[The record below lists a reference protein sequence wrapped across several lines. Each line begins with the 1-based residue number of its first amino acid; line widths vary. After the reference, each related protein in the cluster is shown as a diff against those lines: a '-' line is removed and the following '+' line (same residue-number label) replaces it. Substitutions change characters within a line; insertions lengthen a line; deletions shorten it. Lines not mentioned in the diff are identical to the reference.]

1 MNQDWQN
8 FLSQQGARLQDGI
21 VLDFGDLQAELL
33 AARDSTIIC
42 DLSQYGTIRVSGEE
56 AQKFLQNLLSNDISA
71 VNAGTAQLSSF
82 NSPKG
87 RMLATFTVW
96 QSGGGYLLQLPLSL
110 AAAMHKK
117 LSMFVLRSKVKI
129 SNASD
134 ETICLGLAGK
144 DASMLIKNLWNSAP
158 ESDWSVLQ
166 KDGYCVLRL
175 SADRYLI
182 STTVSQATELWGKL
196 NKHAKKSSSACWDWL
211 TIRAGIPVVTP
222 ATQELFVL
230 QMANLDVLGGV
241 SFKKGCY
248 PGQEIVARTHY
259 LGKQK
264 RRMFLAHIDSDITPV
279 AGNELFSPDMPDQPC
294 GTVINACMAPGG
306 GYDLLAVIQIASH
319 EANRVHLI
327 SAQGSPLKFLQ
338 LPYPL
343 PAD

>member
-1 MNQDWQN
+1 MNQEWQN
-8 FLSQQGARLQDGI
+8 FLSQQGAQLHDG
-21 VLDFGDLQAELL
+21 VVQEFGNLQAELL
-33 AARDSTIIC
+33 AARDSTILC
-42 DLSQYGTIRVSGEE
+42 DLSQFGTIKVSGEE

-71 VNAGTAQLSSF
+71 VTPGTAQLSSF

-96 QSGGGYLLQLPLSL
+96 QSGGEYFLQLPLSL

-117 LSMFVLRSKVKI
+117 LSMFVLRSKVKV

-134 ETICLGLAGK
+134 ETIGLGIAGK
-144 DASMLIKNLWNSAP
+144 EAKKLIQEIFGSLPINDYSVLTKDSSSVIRLSANRYQLNTSVNSAIELWNSLSKSA
-158 ESDWSVLQ
+158 Q
-166 KDGYCVLRL
+166 KAG
-175 SADRYLI
+175 
-182 STTVSQATELWGKL
+182 
-196 NKHAKKSSSACWDWL
+196 SACWDWL
-211 TIRAGIPVVTP
+211 NIRAGIPVITP

-264 RRMFLAHIDSDITPV
+264 RRMFLAHIESGIAPV
-279 AGNELFSPDMPDQPC
+279 AGEELFSEDIPNQPC
-294 GTVINACMAPGG
+294 GAVINASYAPDS

-319 EANRVHLI
+319 DTNRVHLKSVEGALLQFI
-327 SAQGSPLKFLQ
+327 Q
-338 LPYPL
+338 LPYSL
-343 PAD
+343 PSD